1 MRDRKVRMV
10 FAASLAALC
19 AQPVWQARAQEAGK
33 AEVRIL
39 VGFPAGGT
47 VDAIARVVAD
57 KLKNAAGGPVLI
69 ENKPGAAG
77 LVATKALLAS
87 PPDGTVPLLAGV
99 SAVAIEPIIRPREQF
114 DPTRD
119 LAPIT
124 LATRSEYGLAVSN
137 ALNVRNLQ
145 ELVQWARANPSKA
158 AFGSPGAGSP
168 PHLFGALFVGSAE
181 IDMLHVPFKG
191 GGPLITDLIGGHIP
205 AGVSPVTD
213 FIEHHRNG
221 KLRLL
226 ATSGAR
232 RSASTPDVA
241 TFVEQ
246 GFKEAQAALWF
257 AFWAPAET
265 PATIITRRNRE
276 IVEVL
281 QMLDVR
287 ERLLKLGQEP
297 ISSTPE
303 ELARLTASEM
313 AKWAP
318 LVKASG
324 FIADQ

>member
-87 PPDGTVPLLAGV
+87 PPDGTVLLLAGV

-168 PHLFGALFVGSAE
+168 APSFRSAVRRLSRDRYAPRAFQRRRAVDHRPHRRAHPGGREPGDRFHRTPQEREVTSAGDQRCQAFR
-181 IDMLHVPFKG
+181 IHSRCCDLCRTRVQRST
-191 GGPLITDLIGGHIP
+191 GGPLVRILGPGQNTCDDHYP
-205 AGVSPVTD
+205 A
-213 FIEHHRNG
+213 
-221 KLRLL
+221 
-226 ATSGAR
+226 
-232 RSASTPDVA
+232 
-241 TFVEQ
+241 
-246 GFKEAQAALWF
+246 
-257 AFWAPAET
+257 
-265 PATIITRRNRE
+265 
-276 IVEVL
+276 
-281 QMLDVR
+281 
-287 ERLLKLGQEP
+287 
-297 ISSTPE
+297 
-303 ELARLTASEM
+303 
-313 AKWAP
+313 
-318 LVKASG
+318 
-324 FIADQ
+324 

>member
-1 MRDRKVRMV
+1 M
-10 FAASLAALC
+10 
-19 AQPVWQARAQEAGK
+19 
-33 AEVRIL
+33 
-39 VGFPAGGT
+39 
-47 VDAIARVVAD
+47 
-57 KLKNAAGGPVLI
+57 
-69 ENKPGAAG
+69 
-77 LVATKALLAS
+77 
-87 PPDGTVPLLAGV
+87 AGV

-137 ALNVRNLQ
+137 ALNVRKLQ

-168 PHLFGALFVGSAE
+168 PHLFGVLFVGSAE

-221 KLRLL
+221 KLLFL
-226 ATSGAR
+226 VATSGAR

-257 AFWAPAET
+257 AFGAPAKT

-281 QMLDVR
+281 QMSDVR

-303 ELARLTASEM
+303 ELAQTDGIGNGEVGAARESIRIHCGPVIKELTCSARSN
-313 AKWAP
+313 
-318 LVKASG
+318 
-324 FIADQ
+324 